1 MKHAS
6 PVTGDYGMTLL
17 RCFSID
23 SCMLVL
29 LLDLGLVVVQCYAYD
44 RIVILITGRKAW
56 YILCLCMVFIPDTDS
71 KEYL

>member
-44 RIVILITGRKAW
+44 RIVILITGRKA
-56 YILCLCMVFIPDTDS
+56 
-71 KEYL
+71 